1 MHDYATLHY
10 THIESAVRPSV
21 SRSAV
26 LSRGRSWPRRVGL
39 HEGREGRV
47 RTRHVW
53 KSKRLGRSKV
63 GSSEGRFQ
71 SNYICTPVEMKW
83 EWKCYVVKLLLTVL
97 EAICLLENKNF
108 ISHS

>member
-10 THIESAVRPSV
+10 THIESAVRQSV
-21 SRSAV
+21 GRPFSVAV
-26 LSRGRSWPRRVGL
+26 VRGRGVLGYT
-39 HEGREGRV
+39 REGRV

-71 SNYICTPVEMKW
+71 SNYIRTPVEMKW
-83 EWKCYVVKLLLTVL
+83 ERKGNVVQLLNSTASYEGHLFAYEQEFHFTL
-97 EAICLLENKNF
+97 
-108 ISHS
+108 